1 MDIKSRSFSHSLIAK
16 ALAFVLVI
24 FCFTQVVTLVLN
36 VINRSHFG
44 VALEK
49 SYYLG
54 EGFINES
61 NNIISDLRSL
71 SRYKSEENILAGG
84 SVSEDRLRN
93 RIDSLY
99 WEFQVNSDRRSTV
112 SSNSTMNSNSAVVE
126 ENVDEGSSQKPPS
139 TSSITSPT
147 QPGIYNPNLS
157 DRENYQIFL
166 EAYKEEIAKEK
177 ERLIQEDLYYYQT
190 TLQRLAS
197 YKGLNYFLKA
207 GELELTNHA
216 ELSKEEY
223 TSYPAY
229 MLFEGF
235 IQNVYPQE
243 IKENPRFYRI
253 APDAYVQDYPDV
265 LYIGFEDEFL
275 KPRIAEWQ
283 EDKEVANHALYQIA
297 AYLAGLMASFIYLLI
312 VWGRNSRHDQ
322 EVHLNTL
329 DRLYNDFNILFCL
342 GLISSWFILGF
353 EFYQMQNAALI
364 YPMTLAI
371 ATLGLILVLSLVKHI
386 KNKTLLKHT
395 LVYTI
400 FHKLFSGIKAIYDSG
415 SLGVKVAVLVI
426 GYPLCIAITF
436 FMFPI
441 TIGVAVWLSFKKV
454 KEFKAIKEGV
464 RRVKDGDLATMI
476 NIKGKGEFAQ
486 LAGDINSITD
496 GLNKAVENEIKS
508 ERLKTELIT
517 NVSHDIRTPLTS
529 IITYVDLLKTEEDP
543 EKIKDY
549 VEVLEQKSQRLKVL
563 TDDLFEA
570 AKASSGD
577 IPVTFER
584 IDIVSLLTQGLGEVD
599 EKIQERGLD
608 FKFNYPRERMWV
620 KADGRLLWRAI
631 ENLLSNIFKYA
642 LADSRVYI
650 DLEDAGPGIRLTIK
664 NISAYELN
672 ISSTELMERFK
683 RGDESRSSQG
693 SGLGLSIVTSL
704 IEIQKGSFTIE
715 VDGDL
720 FKAMIFLYKDDS
732 KETPLSP
739 Q

>member
-24 FCFTQVVTLVLN
+24 FCFTQVITLVLN

-54 EGFINES
+54 EGFIDES
-61 NNIISDLRSL
+61 NTIISDLRSL

-84 SVSEDRLRN
+84 TISEDRLRN

-99 WEFQVNSDRRSTV
+99 WEFQVNSDRSSTV
-112 SSNSTMNSNSAVVE
+112 IEEHVEVGVFQRSASST
-126 ENVDEGSSQKPPS
+126 
-139 TSSITSPT
+139 TSSVQS
-147 QPGIYNPNLS
+147 GIYNPNLS

-166 EAYKEEIAKEK
+166 EAYKEEIEKEK

-197 YKGLNYFLKA
+197 YKGLNYFLKS

-216 ELSKEEY
+216 ELSKEGY

-235 IQNVYPQE
+235 IQNVHPQE
-243 IKENPRFYRI
+243 IKENPRFHWI
-253 APDAYVQDYPDV
+253 TPDVYSQDYPDV

-275 KPRIAEWQ
+275 NPRIAEWQ
-283 EDKEVANHALYQIA
+283 EDKEVANYALYRIV
-297 AYLAGLMASFIYLLI
+297 AYLAGLIASFIYLLA
-312 VWGRNSRHDQ
+312 VWGRNSKDDQ
-322 EVHLNTL
+322 EIHLNTL
-329 DRLYNDFNILFCL
+329 DRLYNDFNVAICL
-342 GLISSWFILGF
+342 ALIISWFASCEEL
-353 EFYQMQNAALI
+353 YRSQNAVLI
-364 YPMTLAI
+364 YPTTLVI
-371 ATLGLILVLSLVKHI
+371 ATLGLIFVLSLVKHI
-386 KNKTLLKHT
+386 KNRTLFKHT

-400 FHKLFSGIKAIYDSG
+400 FHKFFSGIKAIYDSG
-415 SLGVKVAVLVI
+415 SLGMKVAILAI
-426 GYPLCIAITF
+426 GYPLCVALTF

-441 TIGVAVWLSFKKV
+441 TIGLAVWLSFKKV

-464 RRVKDGDLATMI
+464 RQVKEGDLATTI
-476 NIKGKGEFAQ
+476 NIKGRGEFAQ

-543 EKIKDY
+543 EKIKEY
-549 VEVLEQKSQRLKVL
+549 VEVLDQKSQRLKVL

-599 EKIQERGLD
+599 EKIQERKLD
-608 FKFNYPRERMWV
+608 FKFNYPRERIWV
-620 KADGRLLWRAI
+620 KADGRLLWRSI

-642 LADSRVYI
+642 LEGSRVYI
-650 DLEDAGPGIRLTIK
+650 DLEDMGPGVRLTIK

-672 ISSTELMERFK
+672 ISSSELMERFK

-720 FKAMIFLYKDDS
+720 FKVIIFLYKDDS
-732 KETPLSP
+732 KETPLYSE
-739 Q
+739 